1 MNSINKSETQK
12 VNSLMKIAIP
22 LAGGRLADHFG
33 HCEQFALIEANPET
47 KTILNTVQV
56 TPPPHEPGLLP
67 RWLHQQGVQ
76 VIIAGGMGQRA
87 LNLFAESGIAVK
99 SGPPGKTAEE
109 LAKTFLDGCL
119 ISGPSACG
127 HHEHGC
133 H

>member
-1 MNSINKSETQK
+1 
-12 VNSLMKIAIP
+12 

-33 HCEQFALIEANPET
+33 HCEQFAIIEANSET
-47 KTILNTVQV
+47 KAILRTTQV

-87 LNLFAESGIAVK
+87 LNLFAENGIAVK
-99 SGPPGKTAEE
+99 SGLAGKTPEE
-109 LAKTFLDGCL
+109 LAKSFLEGSL
-119 ISGPSACG
+119 TAGPSACG

>member
-1 MNSINKSETQK
+1 MNHH
-12 VNSLMKIAIP
+12 MKIAIP

-33 HCEQFALIEANPET
+33 HCEQFAIIEANPEA
-47 KTILNTVQV
+47 KTILNTTQV

-67 RWLHQQGVQ
+67 RWLHEQGVQ
-76 VIIAGGMGQRA
+76 VIIAGGMGGRA
-87 LNLFAESGIAVK
+87 LGLFAGNGIAVK
-99 SGPPGKTAEE
+99 SGVSGKTAEE
-109 LAKTFLDGCL
+109 LVKIYLEGGL